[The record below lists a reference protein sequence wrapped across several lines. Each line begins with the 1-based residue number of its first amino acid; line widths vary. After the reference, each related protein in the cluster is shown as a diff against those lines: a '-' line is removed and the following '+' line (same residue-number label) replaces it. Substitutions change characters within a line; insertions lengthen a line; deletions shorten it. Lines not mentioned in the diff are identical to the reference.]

1 MSVVATYY
9 TAGVNMMLRWVAHT
23 DRVITNTKNMR
34 FFALRMPLEIRAL
47 SDSIVLSV
55 TYA

>member
-1 MSVVATYY
+1 VATYY

-34 FFALRMPLEIRAL
+34 FFALRMPLEILAL